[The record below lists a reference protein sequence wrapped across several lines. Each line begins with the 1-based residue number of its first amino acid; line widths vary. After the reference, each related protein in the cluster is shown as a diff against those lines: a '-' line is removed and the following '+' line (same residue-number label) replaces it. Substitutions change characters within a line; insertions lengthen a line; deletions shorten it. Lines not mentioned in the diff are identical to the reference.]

1 MNQPQKTTEG
11 DGAAATPEET
21 SPPESEFPVA
31 EVKDAASA
39 PAVLRLS
46 KMWWLTLLCLLLA
59 IGLVWTS
66 LPERGL
72 EITIRFPEGHGLKP
86 KDAVRYRG
94 IEVGTVSTVTLDEA
108 LSAIEVLVTLK
119 PGGGLLNRD
128 GTRFWI
134 VRPRFSLTEISGL
147 ETAVGAKYIGVSP
160 GAPAAPPRKHF
171 EGLTAP
177 PPVELAESGLKLIL
191 RSDDRHGLSDGSPVT
206 WRGVD
211 VGQVLTVNL
220 SADARHVDATVRMH
234 RRYHRLVR
242 RSSKFWI
249 TSGFDVDVSLS
260 GVRLN
265 AQSLGTMIRGG
276 ISLITP
282 TEGDNTPISS
292 GHVFPL
298 AGKPKDEWLE
308 AADTVP
314 LIDFPLPE
322 TVLVQ
327 GTRRTSVFGI
337 PRSQAYTQVGLLIID
352 STGTTLLTAELPL
365 ADDSEESTLAEFQI
379 LRVTTG
385 ESVTVS
391 KVSLDD
397 CHRSEAGSLRVP
409 VEVSDFP
416 TAAPN
421 QFRVPNEPEECIA
434 VRTAASEDNSMP
446 VIQSIDWEQLSAA
459 GQTGAWTIDGGADYS
474 ASHGAPVVAT
484 ADGKIIG
491 VLLNS
496 KSGPVVAP
504 LTKDER

>member
-1 MNQPQKTTEG
+1 MNQPQE
-11 DGAAATPEET
+11 TPETDSAVATAEEN
-21 SPPESEFPVA
+21 SPPQSEFPVA

-59 IGLVWTS
+59 IGLVWNS
-66 LPERGL
+66 LPERGP
-72 EITIRFPEGHGLKP
+72 EITIQFPEGHGLKP

-94 IEVGTVSTVTLDEA
+94 IEVGTVSTVTLDET
-108 LSAIEVLVTLK
+108 LSAVEVLVTLK
-119 PGGGLLNRD
+119 PGAELLNRE

-160 GAPAAPPRKHF
+160 GDPTAQPRKNF

-177 PPVELAESGLKLIL
+177 PPDEFAESGLKLIL
-191 RSDDRHGLSDGSPVT
+191 RSDDRRGLSVGSPVT

-220 SADARHVDATVRMH
+220 SADARHVDVTVRMH

-260 GVRLN
+260 GVKLN

-282 TEGDNTPISS
+282 TEGNDAPIGS

-298 AGKPKDEWLE
+298 AMEPEDEWLE
-308 AADTVP
+308 AASTVP
-314 LIDFPLPE
+314 LIDFHLPE

-327 GTRRTSVFGI
+327 GIRRTSVFGI
-337 PRSQAYTQVGLLIID
+337 PRSRPYTQVGMLIIE

-365 ADDSEESTLAEFQI
+365 ADDAEDSTLAEFQI
-379 LRVTTG
+379 QTPTG
-385 ESVTVS
+385 ESATIS
-391 KVSLDD
+391 NVSLAD
-397 CHRSEAGSLRVP
+397 CQRDEAGSLRVP
-409 VEVSDFP
+409 VEVAGFP

-421 QFRVPNEPEECIA
+421 LFRVPTEPEECIA
-434 VRTAASEDNSMP
+434 VRTAASEDRSMP
-446 VIQSIDWEQLSAA
+446 VIQSIDWEQLSPA
-459 GQTGAWTIDGGADYS
+459 GQTGVWAITGGTDFS

-491 VLLNS
+491 VLLNGR
-496 KSGPVVAP
+496 SGPVVAP